1 VTASPRTLQVV
12 LTVEDYEQALA
23 FYRDGLGL
31 EVLESWEVD
40 RGRGVILDAGRA
52 TLELLSVEETERVN
66 RIEAGEPTP
75 GPVRFALE
83 VGDSVQAAEALVA
96 AGGERVG
103 GPPSSRRGTTGT
115 SASVPRTGCSS
126 RSSPSWTSLPSRVS

>member
-1 VTASPRTLQVV
+1 VTTSPRTLQVV

-31 EVLESWEVD
+31 EVLESWQVD

-52 TLELLSVEETERVN
+52 TLELLSVEETERVD
-66 RIEAGEPTP
+66 RIEVGESSS

-83 VGDSVQAAEALVA
+83 VDDSVQTADALVA
-96 AGGERVG
+96 AGAERVG
-103 GPPSSRRGTTGT
+103 GPVVTPWNHQN
-115 SASVPRTGCSS
+115 V
-126 RSSPSWTSLPSRVS
+126 RVRAPDGMQLTLFTVLDETA

>member
-52 TLELLSVEETERVN
+52 TLELLSVEEAERVD
-66 RIEAGEPTP
+66 RIEAGGPSS

-96 AGGERVG
+96 AGGECVG
-103 GPPSSRRGTTGT
+103 GPAVTPWNHRN
-115 SASVPRTGCSS
+115 V
-126 RSSPSWTSLPSRVS
+126 RVRAPDGMQLTLFTALDESG